1 MAILNIIKVPAEVLR
16 IKAKAVKTVD
26 NEIRTLIDNMVE
38 TMRQAPG
45 VGLAAPQVGIPSRI
59 IVVEYGEESEDQED
73 TSKQLF
79 TLINPEI
86 IKASKET
93 VMGVEGCLSIPNMI
107 GEVERHE
114 SITVKALNKFGQPV
128 KIKSEGWLARIFQ
141 HEIDHLNGILFT
153 DRAVAL
159 SMVENENTEEI
170 EAQQHSSLD
179 EVSN

>member
-1 MAILNIIKVPAEVLR
+1 MAILNITKVPAEVLR
-16 IKAKAVKTVD
+16 IKAKAVK
-26 NEIRTLIDNMVE
+26 EIDNDVRILLDNMID
-38 TMRQAPG
+38 TLRAAPG

-59 IVVEYGEESEDQED
+59 IVIEYGEEDEEQEEIN
-73 TSKQLF
+73 KKLF
-79 TLINPEI
+79 TLVNPEI

-93 VMGVEGCLSIPNMI
+93 VMGVEGCLSIPNII

-153 DRAVAL
+153 DRATTL
-159 SMVENENTEEI
+159 SVVENDNTEEI
-170 EAQQHSSLD
+170 EAQQHTSLND
-179 EVSN
+179 ITN